1 MTLACQVGTETNA
14 RIARPRRGGQRQF
27 AAAFTLVELLV
38 VIGIIALLI
47 GILLPALNRARESAR
62 QAKCLN
68 NMRQIAVATVMFAS
82 ENKGLMP
89 ARGGSSVLRRN
100 ESGNFVSVA
109 ATDTGNLQSTWD
121 WIAWQRKIDP
131 VSGANS
137 TGADQN
143 ITYSGLTRNLGFKWI
158 ASPDDAQGI
167 LNVHKINPTMES
179 LYRCPSDSYEVRW
192 NSNDSSTG
200 AYNYSYAINV
210 YYAYPIEAGGARVD
224 GSFSGKISSI
234 KNASQKIMFVCQ
246 DDKTI
251 DDGAYKPDPAKWDL
265 TGKDTYTDLVASRH
279 ESRSKKATNKFNE
292 NEKKEEARGNVSF
305 CDGHAEFFSR
315 KDAMRAKYTGSPTK
329 DPDNF

>member
-1 MTLACQVGTETNA
+1 
-14 RIARPRRGGQRQF
+14 
-27 AAAFTLVELLV
+27 V
-38 VIGIIALLI
+38 VIGIIAILMAV
-47 GILLPALNRARESAR
+47 LLPALRRAREA
-62 QAKCLN
+62 AKAVQCMS
-68 NMRQIAVATVMFAS
+68 NMRQLSQAVIAWS
-82 ENKGLMP
+82 NEHGGWMP
-89 ARGGSSVLRRN
+89 GNGGRN
-100 ESGNFVSVA
+100 INRWNSFKNAPEPVGDPDADFKDVVKCDIA
-109 ATDTGNLQSTWD
+109 D
-121 WIAWQRKIDP
+121 WIAWQRRRNIF
-131 VSGANS
+131 SGTNTTSAH
-137 TGADQN
+137 QN